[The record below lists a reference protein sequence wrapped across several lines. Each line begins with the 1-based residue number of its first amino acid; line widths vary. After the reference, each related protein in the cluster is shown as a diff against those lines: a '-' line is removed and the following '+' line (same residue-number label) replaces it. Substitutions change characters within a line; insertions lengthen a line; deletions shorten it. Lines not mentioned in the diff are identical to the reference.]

1 MEELVVNVQDIPE
14 AKIFVKD
21 TTVFID
27 TVEYT
32 LIENYKNAFT
42 SDSFQDRYTKLLQ
55 KYHYIVGDWGHEQLR
70 LKGFYE
76 VGHKSDATINTLQ
89 DYLREYCSF
98 GCAYFVLK
106 INGEPV
112 PFIEED
118 TTRSSQN
125 KARRRRPFKPKQK
138 ELRDKAHVEDKS
150 SKNKRQPVLEK
161 NKNDKVSQP
170 KPKQKSKHGFVI
182 RKQEKKEHV

>member
-1 MEELVVNVQDIPE
+1 MEEIVVNIQDIPE

-21 TTVFID
+21 NTVFVD

-32 LIENYKNAFT
+32 LIENHKNGFT
-42 SDSFQDRYTKLLQ
+42 AESFQDRYTKLLQ

-112 PFIEED
+112 PFIED
-118 TTRSSQN
+118 DSTRSSQN
-125 KARRRRPFKPKQK
+125 KSRRRRPFKPKQK
-138 ELRDKAHVEDKS
+138 DNRDKNSIHENANKKRKNVTEKKTVGEPAS
-150 SKNKRQPVLEK
+150 SLKTKK
-161 NKNDKVSQP
+161 
-170 KPKQKSKHGFVI
+170 KHGFVI
-182 RKQEKKEHV
+182 RKQDKKDRL

>member
-21 TTVFID
+21 NTVFVD

-32 LIENYKNAFT
+32 LIENYKNAFS

-76 VGHKSDATINTLQ
+76 VGHKSEATINTLQ

-112 PFIEED
+112 PFTED
-118 TTRSSQN
+118 DAARPSQN
-125 KARRRRPFKPKQK
+125 KSRRRRPFKQK
-138 ELRDKAHVEDKS
+138 SKDMRDKNSNREVTTEKT
-150 SKNKRQPVLEK
+150 KRNEEK
-161 NKNDKVSQP
+161 VQTDTKTRSQA
-170 KPKQKSKHGFVI
+170 KPKKKHGFVI
-182 RKQEKKEHV
+182 RKQDKKERA